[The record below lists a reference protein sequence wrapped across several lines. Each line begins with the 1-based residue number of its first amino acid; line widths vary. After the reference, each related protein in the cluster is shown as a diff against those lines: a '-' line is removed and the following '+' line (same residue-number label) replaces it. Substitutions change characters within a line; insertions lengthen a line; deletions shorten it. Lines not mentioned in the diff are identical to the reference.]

1 MTMTLRYLMPL
12 LLFLAMGQASAGG
25 MLRLATSTT
34 TASSGL
40 LTMLLPAFEAATGY
54 TTEFRGVGS
63 GTALRLGREG
73 QVDALLVHAPEAETR
88 FIVDGHGVAR
98 IPVMHNDFVIV
109 GPPDDPA
116 GVSGMTDVAAAMLRI
131 RGRGALFL
139 SRGDDSGTHQKELAL
154 WQAAGMDPYA
164 MPWYRELGMGISELL
179 RTASKQQAY
188 TLADRGTWLAMRN
201 ELQLRLLVEGDPL
214 LYNPYHVIA
223 VNPQRHPQVNGTAAQ
238 RFIDWLCSATAQQ
251 LIADFRKHGQ
261 ALFIPDCLP
270 DADTPSSSAS
280 AATADL
286 RP

>member
-1 MTMTLRYLMPL
+1 MTMTPRYLTPL
-12 LLFLAMGQASAGG
+12 LLFLAMEQASAGG
-25 MLRLATSTT
+25 LLRLATSTT

-40 LTMLLPAFEAATGY
+40 LTILLPAFEEATGY

-63 GTALRLGREG
+63 GSALRLGREG

-88 FIVDGHGVAR
+88 FIADGHGVAR

-109 GPPDDPA
+109 GPPNDPA
-116 GVSGMTDVAAAMLRI
+116 GVSGMTDVAAALLRI
-131 RGRGALFL
+131 HGHGALFL

-164 MPWYRELGMGISELL
+164 MPWYRELGMGIKKLL
-179 RTASKQQAY
+179 HTASMQHAY
-188 TLADRGTWLAMRN
+188 TLVDRGSWLAMRN

-214 LYNPYHVIA
+214 LHNPYHVIA

-238 RFIDWLCSATAQQ
+238 RFIDWLCSPTTQQ
-251 LIADFRKHGQ
+251 LIAGFRKHGQ
-261 ALFIPDCLP
+261 VMFIPDCLP
-270 DADTPSSSAS
+270 DADIPSSTVGTV
-280 AATADL
+280 TADV